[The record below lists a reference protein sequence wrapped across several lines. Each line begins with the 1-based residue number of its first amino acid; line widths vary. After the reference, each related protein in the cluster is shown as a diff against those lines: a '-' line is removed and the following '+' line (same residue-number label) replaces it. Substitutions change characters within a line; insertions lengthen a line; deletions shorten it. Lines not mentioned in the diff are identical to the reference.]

1 MFFDIL
7 HRLEHLGQEIQA
19 VLATEIRYVHWTVFR
34 EIQHL
39 QRFRTSRDTA
49 MKRKR
54 IRNKISSSFYS
65 FEFYIRARVEIL
77 RAFDKIPNK
86 CNGFAFHDTFL

>member
-1 MFFDIL
+1 MLDLIIPVFFDIL

-39 QRFRTSRDTA
+39 QRFPTSCDTA

-54 IRNKISSSFYS
+54 IRNKIS
-65 FEFYIRARVEIL
+65 IRARVGIL
-77 RAFDKIPNK
+77 CAFDKILNK
-86 CNGFAFHDTFL
+86 YNNFTFRDVFL